1 MSCYFTKIF
10 VHLSV
15 IGAIYCFSVYKLIG
29 WDPANIYYVLIC
41 SKLTIN
47 AVESRSAAFIVN
59 IKNYFTFFSVSIVK
73 FEQVNVYRGG
83 LSCVILLP
91 KV

>member
-1 MSCYFTKIF
+1 M
-10 VHLSV
+10 
-15 IGAIYCFSVYKLIG
+15 G

-59 IKNYFTFFSVSIVK
+59 IKTYFTFFSVSIVE